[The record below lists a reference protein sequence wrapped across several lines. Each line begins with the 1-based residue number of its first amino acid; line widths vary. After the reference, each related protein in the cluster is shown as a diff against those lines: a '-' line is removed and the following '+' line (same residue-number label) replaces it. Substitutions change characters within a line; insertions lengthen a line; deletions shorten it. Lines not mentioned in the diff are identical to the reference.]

1 MSPATLSR
9 VSPSE
14 LRARQRRNLND
25 LARDSLVTEAPDEP
39 TDFDCECGRRDC
51 EAQVRLTP
59 REFSV
64 FRREFRGF
72 VVAPGHEFADDD

>member
-25 LARDSLVTEAPDEP
+25 LACDSLVSEAPDEP
-39 TDFDCECGRRDC
+39 VDFDCECGRTGCR
-51 EAQVRLTP
+51 ARVRLTP
-59 REFSV
+59 REFSL
-64 FRREFRGF
+64 FRRDFRGF
-72 VVAPGHEFADDD
+72 VVAPGHEFAAED